1 MLVEREVECSM
12 DVALRRI
19 CKTYWALNGIPRHAV
34 IAPLDVLMA
43 LILERPQLGGA
54 LQQDVGEVMQF
65 FPFAALA
72 AIDLPPS
79 AAGVC
84 AEGVVMAGLDAAT
97 LQEATM
103 SWRSLWQRISE
114 GWNDVAS
121 LPEIIIVGLPTV
133 YEVPGEGYKYS
144 KLVHWSRR
152 GD

>member
-1 MLVEREVECSM
+1 MLVEREIECSM
-12 DVALRRI
+12 DAALRRI

-43 LILERPQLGGA
+43 LILETPQLGGA

-79 AAGVC
+79 AASVC

-114 GWNDVAS
+114 GWNEIES
-121 LPEIIIVGLPTV
+121 LPEIIIVSFPTV
-133 YEVPGEGYKYS
+133 YEVAGEGYKYT
-144 KLVHWSRR
+144 KLVCVLK
-152 GD
+152 

>member
-1 MLVEREVECSM
+1 M
-12 DVALRRI
+12 
-19 CKTYWALNGIPRHAV
+19 
-34 IAPLDVLMA
+34 
-43 LILERPQLGGA
+43 
-54 LQQDVGEVMQF
+54 MQF

-79 AAGVC
+79 AASFC

-121 LPEIIIVGLPTV
+121 LPEIIIVSLPTV
-133 YEVPGEGYKYS
+133 YEVPGEGYEHS
-144 KLVHWSRR
+144 KLVLTEVDEVIEVPCASSRSFR
-152 GD
+152 HHPI